1 MILLFRQP
9 GDLFFL
15 VAQPVMV
22 GDLSAQEPEVRVR
35 SAAVCEAS
43 AAAGK
48 QFDGAWEPVP
58 GVKWLGA
65 VRRVLGGHSR
75 DPVCVL
81 TRTSDPTL
89 AGDRR

>member
-48 QFDGAWEPVP
+48 QVDGAWEPFT
-58 GVKWLGA
+58 GCEMAWRAGA
-65 VRRVLGGHSR
+65 GLRPSR